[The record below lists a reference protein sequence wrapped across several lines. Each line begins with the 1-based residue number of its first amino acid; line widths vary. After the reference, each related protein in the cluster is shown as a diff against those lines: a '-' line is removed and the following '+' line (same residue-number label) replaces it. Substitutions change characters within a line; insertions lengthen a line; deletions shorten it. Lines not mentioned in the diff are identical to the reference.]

1 MTRMISRMPI
11 RRQRFTG
18 NRQFVDSARALQR
31 RFFRLNCLI
40 AVGVVADY
48 RRFR

>member
-11 RRQRFTG
+11 RRQRFTE
-18 NRQFVDSARALQR
+18 NRQFAESARVLQR
-31 RFFRLNCLI
+31 RFCRLNCLI

-48 RRFR
+48 RRLR